1 MDLIDAHRLATGLV
15 SDHGL
20 EDWTVELDNAKRR
33 AGVCRP
39 QRRVIGLSAPLTRL
53 HDEAEVRET
62 ILHEIAHALV
72 GPHHA
77 HDAVWRAKAV
87 EIGCSGARCVD
98 QEAPRVAAPW
108 RGVCPAGH
116 TQERHRRPERP
127 TSCSRCSSEFSL
139 QHLFE
144 WTYRGRPGRMHP
156 NYTMMLA
163 QLRRG
168 ERPVLLGPGSRVR
181 VLVPPVTGQVGT
193 VVKRARTSYHVRL
206 PQGIF
211 RVVFAGVERA

>member
-1 MDLIDAHRLATGLV
+1 
-15 SDHGL
+15 
-20 EDWTVELDNAKRR
+20 
-33 AGVCRP
+33 
-39 QRRVIGLSAPLTRL
+39 
-53 HDEAEVRET
+53 
-62 ILHEIAHALV
+62 
-72 GPHHA
+72 
-77 HDAVWRAKAV
+77 
-87 EIGCSGARCVD
+87 
-98 QEAPRVAAPW
+98 
-108 RGVCPAGH
+108 
-116 TQERHRRPERP
+116 
-127 TSCSRCSSEFSL
+127 
-139 QHLFE
+139 
-144 WTYRGRPGRMHP
+144 MHP